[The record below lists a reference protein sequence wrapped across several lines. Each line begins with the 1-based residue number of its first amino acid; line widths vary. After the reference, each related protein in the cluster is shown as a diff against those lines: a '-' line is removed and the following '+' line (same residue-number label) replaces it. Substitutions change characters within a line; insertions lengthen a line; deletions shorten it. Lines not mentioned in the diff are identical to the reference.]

1 MAKYN
6 PVVNRSRLKA
16 YKRVG
21 IRRDQDLSDLSNTAK
36 GLENLL
42 NSLVDETGESFSIN
56 DLNSIKNVFARG
68 LSNSNYQNI
77 VGSSVKFTTPDGKTV
92 EYDPRITYQNRI
104 NKFEI
109 FTGNPRLGGG
119 DGLTA
124 NYYQND
130 QINFNSHLTFKYTK
144 PNGDP
149 LDPNDSESD
158 IFLSTTTEGKIPS
171 DNFWELGDFEYTG
184 KVHPQSVKANAGV
197 MWEGYY
203 IPRDTAIG
211 RFRIR
216 STGYYTFDFAKE
228 GYFEDNN
235 KNQTSESRQ
244 DQIDAGI
251 GAGNTYTSYAR
262 VGLTTTIAATGVV
275 GNSIVIAANRV
286 PTVGIGMSV
295 SGANINSTNG
305 APIVSNINHTTGV
318 ITLNPVEGESNSVT
332 GTLNNDVTFTR
343 VFGSESTTIIN
354 THVLLAFEKYRIRIR
369 YFHPQIAVGDVQLN
383 QEIKNI
389 NKRVII
395 THAPPFDENT
405 DDLHHD
411 YLYPI
416 DYDFSESAKGTF
428 NTYSDKSVLFGGTK
442 LGIGIGERDDFN
454 KYVKLKTTNKI
465 DLKYKVKK
473 NLAEITKTQR
483 TGGLTET
490 SKIVTMGIT
499 SSIEIGNYVFGNG
512 IPDQT
517 VVEEITTNRFIILSK
532 EATVTGD
539 ESLKFIDHRGFVK
552 KVNGTHATNADGVG
566 VINSIT
572 PDLFDQASRNANTG
586 FQTIDTD
593 VQVGMVAIGAN
604 LNQYS
609 VITSMPSTTEI
620 VLDKNISSTGDA
632 DVYIYQ
638 SRGLKDNS
646 LQNFCDRFSPTP
658 EVRCLVSNHETTD
671 ANGNV
676 STYTLPGNA
685 GITTIRVDDINS
697 VGLNWEL
704 QGAYFGADGIKV
716 SAIDPTEKIL
726 TLDSQITRPLPD
738 GAQFTAVGTN
748 DQIVSQN
755 GDYQLCCPPT
765 DTSPPF
771 NAAEEG
777 LETTLDHKN
786 FQVVSG
792 NLIFDSI
799 IMKDT
804 NSNAYNLSEN
814 DNLGVNRK
822 IEIKTP
828 LSTNTKKFK
837 LLGTTSRN

>member
-6 PVVNRSRLKA
+6 PAANRSRLKA

-21 IRRDQDLSDLSNTAK
+21 IRRDQDLSDLSNTAR

-56 DLNSIKNVFARG
+56 DLNSIKNIFARG
-68 LSNSNYQNI
+68 LDASNYQNI
-77 VGSSVKFTTPDGKTV
+77 VGSSVKFTTPAGNTV
-92 EYDPRITYQNRI
+92 EYDPRITYENRI

-130 QINFNSHLTFKYTK
+130 QINFNSHSTFKYTK

-149 LDPNDSESD
+149 LDVNDSESD
-158 IFLSTTTEGKIPS
+158 IFLPTTTEGEIPS
-171 DNFWELGDFEYTG
+171 DNFWELGDFQYTG

-197 MWEGYY
+197 KWEGYY
-203 IPRDTAIG
+203 IPRNTG
-211 RFRIR
+211 RGVFRID
-216 STGYYTFDFAKE
+216 SSGYYSFDFAKD
-228 GYFEDNN
+228 GYFEDDD
-235 KNQTSESRQ
+235 KNQTADS
-244 DQIDAGI
+244 INAI
-251 GAGNTYTSYAR
+251 GLGNTYTSYAR
-262 VGLTTTIAATGVV
+262 VGLTTTITATGSLSFP
-275 GNSIVIAANRV
+275 NRIAIAANRI

-295 SGANINSTNG
+295 SGTYINSTGG
-305 APIVSNINHTTGV
+305 APIVSSIDHATGL
-318 ITLNPVEGESNSVT
+318 ISLSPVEGQSGSVT
-332 GTLNNDVTFTR
+332 ADFTNQDVTFTR
-343 VFGSESTTIIN
+343 VFGSRVSTTIS
-354 THVLLAFEKYRIRIR
+354 TQVLLSAEKYRIRIR
-369 YFHPQIAVGDVQLN
+369 YFHPQISAGDSVLN
-383 QEIKNI
+383 DEIKKI
-389 NKRVII
+389 TKRII
-395 THAPPFDENT
+395 IEHQPPFFPES
-405 DDLHHD
+405 DDLHHQ
-411 YLYPI
+411 YLYPL
-416 DYDFSESAKGTF
+416 DYDFSGAAKGTF

-442 LGIGIGERDDFN
+442 LGVGIGERNDFN
-454 KYVKLKTTNKI
+454 KYVKLKTSNKV

-473 NLAEITKTQR
+473 SLAEITKTQR
-483 TGGLTET
+483 TGGLTDT

-499 SSIEIGNYVFGNG
+499 SSIEIGNYVFGDG
-512 IPDQT
+512 IPDKT
-517 VVEEITTNRFIILSK
+517 VVEDITTNQFLVLSK

-539 ESLKFIDHRGFVK
+539 KSLKFIDHRGFVK

-572 PDLFDQASRNANTG
+572 PELFDQASRNANTG

-620 VLDKNISSTGDA
+620 VLDKNVSSTGDA

-646 LQNFCDRFSPTP
+646 LQNFCDRFNPTP

-671 ANGNV
+671 ADGNV

-685 GITTIRVDDINS
+685 GITTIRVDNINS

-704 QGAYFGADGIKV
+704 QGAYFGTDGIKV
-716 SAIDPTEKIL
+716 LSINAAEKIL
-726 TLDSQITRPLPD
+726 TLESQITRPLPD
-738 GAQFTAVGTN
+738 GAQFTAVGT
-748 DQIVSQN
+748 DDTIVNQD

-777 LETTLDHKN
+777 LETTPDHKN

-804 NSNAYNLSEN
+804 TGNAANLAVN
-814 DNLGVNRK
+814 DAMTVDRK

-837 LLGTTSRN
+837 LLATT

>member
-6 PVVNRSRLKA
+6 PAANRSRLKA

-21 IRRDQDLSDLSNTAK
+21 IRRDQDLADLSNAAK

-42 NSLVDETGESFSIN
+42 NSLVDDTNESFTIN
-56 DLNSIKNVFARG
+56 DLNSIKNIFARG
-68 LSNSNYQNI
+68 LDAPNYQNI
-77 VGSSVKFTTPDGKTV
+77 VGSSVKFTTPIGNTV
-92 EYDPRITYQNRI
+92 EYDPRITYENRI

-130 QINFNSHLTFKYTK
+130 QINFNSHSTFKYTK

-158 IFLSTTTEGKIPS
+158 IFLPTTAEGEIPS
-171 DNFWELGDFEYTG
+171 DNFWELGDFQYTG

-197 MWEGYY
+197 KWEGYY
-203 IPRDTAIG
+203 IPRDTG
-211 RFRIR
+211 RGIFRID
-216 STGYYTFDFAKE
+216 SSGYYSFDFAKD
-228 GYFEDNN
+228 GYFEDDD
-235 KNQTSESRQ
+235 KNQTADSVN
-244 DQIDAGI
+244 AI
-251 GAGNTYTSYAR
+251 GLGNTYTSYAR
-262 VGLTTTIAATGVV
+262 VGLTTTIIASGD
-275 GNSIVIAANRV
+275 GNTLLVAANRI

-295 SGANINSTNG
+295 SGTNINSAGG
-305 APIVSNINHTTGV
+305 APIVSSIDHATGL
-318 ITLNPVEGESNSVT
+318 IGLSPVEGQSNSVT
-332 GTLNNDVTFTR
+332 APISDGDVTFTR
-343 VFGSESTTIIN
+343 VFGSRVSTSIRTQ
-354 THVLLAFEKYRIRIR
+354 VLLAAEKYRIRIR
-369 YFHPQIAVGDVQLN
+369 YFHPQISAGDSVLN
-383 QEIKNI
+383 DEIKNI
-389 NKRVII
+389 TKRII
-395 THAPPFDENT
+395 IEHQPPFFPES
-405 DDLHHD
+405 DDLHHQ
-411 YLYPI
+411 YLYPL
-416 DYDFSESAKGTF
+416 DYDFSEAAKGTF

-442 LGIGIGERDDFN
+442 LGVGIGERDDFN
-454 KYVKLKTTNKI
+454 KYVKLKTTSKV

-473 NLAEITKTQR
+473 NLTEITKTQR
-483 TGGLTET
+483 TGGLTDT

-499 SSIEIGNYVFGNG
+499 SSIEIGNYVFGDG
-512 IPDQT
+512 IPDET
-517 VVEEITTNRFIILSK
+517 VVEDITTNQFLVLSK
-532 EATVTGD
+532 EATLTGD
-539 ESLKFIDHRGFVK
+539 KSLKFIDHRGFVK
-552 KVNGTHATNADGVG
+552 KVSGDHSGNEID
-566 VINSIT
+566 SIT

-593 VQVGMVAIGAN
+593 VQVGMVAIGAK

-609 VITSMPSTTEI
+609 VITSMPSTTKI
-620 VLDKNISSTGDA
+620 VLDKNVSSTGIE

-646 LQNFCDRFSPTP
+646 LQNFCDRFNPTP

-671 ANGNV
+671 ADGNV

-697 VGLNWEL
+697 VGANWEL
-704 QGAYFGADGIKV
+704 QGAYFGTDGIEV
-716 SAIDPTEKIL
+716 LSINAAEKIL
-726 TLDSQITRPLPD
+726 TLKSQITRPLPD
-738 GAQFTAVGTN
+738 GAQFTAVGT
-748 DQIVSQN
+748 DDTIVNQD

-777 LETTLDHKN
+777 LETTPDHKN

-804 NSNAYNLSEN
+804 TGNAANLAVN
-814 DNLGVNRK
+814 DAMTVDRK

-837 LLGTTSRN
+837 LLATT

>member
-6 PVVNRSRLKA
+6 PAANRSRLKA

-21 IRRDQDLSDLSNTAK
+21 IRRDQDLSDLSNTAR

-56 DLNSIKNVFARG
+56 DLNSIKNIFARG
-68 LSNSNYQNI
+68 LDASNYQNI
-77 VGSSVKFTTPDGKTV
+77 VGSSVKFTTPAGNTV

-130 QINFNSHLTFKYTK
+130 QINFSSHSTFKYTK

-149 LDPNDSESD
+149 LDVNDSESD
-158 IFLSTTTEGKIPS
+158 IFLPTTTEGKIPS
-171 DNFWELGDFEYTG
+171 DNFWELGDFQYTG

-197 MWEGYY
+197 KWEGYY
-203 IPRDTAIG
+203 IPRNTG
-211 RFRIR
+211 RGVFRID
-216 STGYYTFDFAKE
+216 SSGYYSFDFAKD
-228 GYFEDNN
+228 GYFEDDD
-235 KNQTSESRQ
+235 KNQTADSVN
-244 DQIDAGI
+244 AI

-262 VGLTTTIAATGVV
+262 VGLTTTIIANGVA
-275 GNSIVIAANRV
+275 GNNLLVAANRI

-295 SGANINSTNG
+295 SGANINSAGG
-305 APIVSNINHTTGV
+305 APIVSSIDHATGL
-318 ITLNPVEGESNSVT
+318 IGLSPVEGQSNSVT
-332 GTLNNDVTFTR
+332 GNITNGDVTFTR
-343 VFGSESTTIIN
+343 VFGSRAVTRIRTQ
-354 THVLLAFEKYRIRIR
+354 VLLSAEKYRIRIR
-369 YFHPQIAVGDVQLN
+369 YFHPQVSAGDTVLN
-383 QEIKNI
+383 DEIKNI
-389 NKRVII
+389 QKRI
-395 THAPPFDENT
+395 TIEHQPPFFPES
-405 DDLHHD
+405 DDLHHQ
-411 YLYPI
+411 YLYPL

-442 LGIGIGERDDFN
+442 LGVGIGERNDFN
-454 KYVKLKTTNKI
+454 KYVKLKTSNKV

-473 NLAEITKTQR
+473 SLAEITKTQR
-483 TGGLTET
+483 TGGLTDT

-499 SSIEIGNYVFGNG
+499 SSIEIGNYVFGSG
-512 IPDQT
+512 IPDET
-517 VVEEITTNRFIILSK
+517 VVEDITTNQFLVLSK

-539 ESLKFIDHRGFVK
+539 KSLKFIDHRGFVK
-552 KVNGTHATNADGVG
+552 KVSGTHANVNNKGEIDL
-566 VINSIT
+566 IT

-609 VITSMPSTTEI
+609 VITSMPSTDKI
-620 VLDKNISSTGDA
+620 VLDQSVSSTGIQ

-646 LQNFCDRFSPTP
+646 LQNFCDRFNPTP

-671 ANGNV
+671 ANGDV

-697 VGLNWEL
+697 VGVNWEL
-704 QGAYFGADGIKV
+704 QGAYFGTDGIKV
-716 SAIDPTEKIL
+716 DSINAAEKIL
-726 TLDSQITRPLPD
+726 TLKSQITRPLPD
-738 GAQFTAVGTN
+738 GAQFTAVGT
-748 DQIVSQN
+748 DDTIVNQD

-777 LETTLDHKN
+777 LETTPDHKN

-804 NSNAYNLSEN
+804 TGNAANLAVN
-814 DNLGVNRK
+814 DAMTVDRK

-837 LLGTTSRN
+837 LLATT